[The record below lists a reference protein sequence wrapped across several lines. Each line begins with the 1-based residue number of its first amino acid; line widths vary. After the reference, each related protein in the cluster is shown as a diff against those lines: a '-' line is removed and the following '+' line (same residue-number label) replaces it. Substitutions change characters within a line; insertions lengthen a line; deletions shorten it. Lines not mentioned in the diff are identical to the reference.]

1 MQDEFPRRASSYNVS
16 MRRSVPLLAVW
27 LLAWAGIQAGA
38 QAFDLAGPKVDVR
51 VKRGEVT
58 LPIGE
63 VPNLL
68 PGDRLW
74 VHPDLPGSQSA
85 RYVLV
90 VAFLRGAT
98 NPPPTEW
105 FTRVETWKRG
115 ARNEGVFVTVPDEAQ
130 QALLFLAPETGG
142 DFSTLRNAVRGRP
155 GIFVRAGQNLQAAS
169 WDRMR
174 LNAYLDQV
182 KVTSQTDP
190 KLLKERSEASA
201 RSLGIKVDQSCFL
214 KPEEEQAT
222 CLSQHTEGLVM
233 DDTGTQSRVSQIAN
247 GSTADLMNQLSY
259 SSMGGAGV
267 YSPYVGAIVD
277 TVKILSS
284 LHTAR
289 FQYIPALALPT
300 MDTLNLRL
308 SVPPSFRDP
317 KSVVVIA
324 LPAVSPAKM
333 PPLHAVNPA
342 ESYCAQKPGL
352 VLPADGAPLVL
363 ATNLAYDL
371 SLRFELP
378 GGPVDLP
385 VKADPAEGGLA
396 LEEPATRLPE
406 GDLTGVVRGKW
417 GFDDW
422 EGPRFHLRSAGPGK
436 WSVAAGDQSALVVGR
451 EDTLHIEGESTLC
464 VDKVEQESAA
474 GGIPLTWKSPRPGVL
489 EVAVPLKDAAPG
501 PVTIRIRQF
510 GLDKPDILRMKAY
523 SEAASLD
530 SLSLSAGDT
539 GAVLTGTRLD
549 QVAKVSMDGI
559 DWSPA
564 ALSRVQDTDR
574 LAMHAESSTAGLEPG
589 RRYFAS
595 VQLLDGRTLRAPVAV
610 APQRPQVTLLS
621 KGTQEAAGADPSPVQ
636 LGSPDDLPI
645 DRRLVFFLKSRTPD
659 NFPRNEK
666 VEVAA
671 VDGSFRTV
679 LSLAE
684 GSLMLEDAKTALG
697 VLEPVRRFGASA
709 FGPLELRAVSA
720 EGVTGDWIPL
730 GTLVRVPGFRELR
743 CLHSPAKPCTLTGS
757 NLFLA
762 VSIAATPEFDNP
774 VDVPPDFTGT
784 QLTVPHPVNG
794 ALFVKLRDD
803 PATVQ
808 TLELP
813 VLPMAA
819 GALTP
824 AKAQPAATPPAE
836 QESPAQ
842 PATVPAAQPA
852 APQPT
857 PTGAPPSAKARQ

>member
-1 MQDEFPRRASSYNVS
+1 M
-16 MRRSVPLLAVW
+16 LAV
-27 LLAWAGIQAGA
+27 LLLSWAGVQAGA
-38 QAFDLAGPKVDVR
+38 QAFDLVGPKVDVR

-98 NPPPTEW
+98 NPPPPEW
-105 FTRVETWKRG
+105 FTRVETWKRA
-115 ARNEGVFVTVPDEAQ
+115 ARDEGVFVTVPQEAQ

-214 KPEEEQAT
+214 KPEDEQAT

-233 DDTGTQSRVSQIAN
+233 DDAGTQSRVSQIAN

-300 MDTLNLRL
+300 RDTLNMRL

-324 LPAVSPAKM
+324 LPPVAPAKM

-352 VLPADGAPLVL
+352 VLPAEGAPLVL

-371 SLRFELP
+371 NLHFELP

-385 VKADPAEGGLA
+385 VKADPAKGGMV

-422 EGPRFHLRSAGPGK
+422 EGPRFHLHSAGPGK
-436 WSVAAGDQSALVVGR
+436 WSVAAGDQSVLVVGR

-464 VDKVEQESAA
+464 IDKVEQQSAT
-474 GGIPLTWKSPRPGVL
+474 GGIPLTWKSPKPGLL

-501 PVTIRIRQF
+501 PVTIQIRQF
-510 GLDKPDILRMKAY
+510 GLDRPDLLPMKAY

-549 QVAKVSMDGI
+549 QVAKASLDGI
-559 DWSPA
+559 NWSPA
-564 ALSRVQDTDR
+564 ALSRVKDTDR
-574 LAMHAESSTAGLEPG
+574 LAMHADSSTAGLEPG
-589 RRYFAS
+589 RRYFAR
-595 VQLLDGRTLRAPVAV
+595 VQLLDGRTLRAPVEV

-621 KGTQEAAGADPSPVQ
+621 KGAQDAAGMDPSPVQ

-645 DRRLVFFLKSRTPD
+645 ERRLVFFLKSKTPA

-697 VLEPVRRFGASA
+697 VVEPLSRFGSSA
-709 FGPLELRAVSA
+709 FGPVELRAVSA
-720 EGVTGDWIPL
+720 EGVTGDWLPL

-743 CLHSPAKPCTLTGS
+743 CPHALVKPCTLTGS

-762 VSIAATPEFDNP
+762 ASIAATPDFDNP

-794 ALFVKLRDD
+794 ALYIKLRDD

-824 AKAQPAATPPAE
+824 AKAQPIAAPPVEPETP
-836 QESPAQ
+836 SQ
-842 PATVPAAQPA
+842 PAAVPAAQPA
-852 APQPT
+852 SPQTAPA
-857 PTGAPPSAKARQ
+857 APPAASAKGKP